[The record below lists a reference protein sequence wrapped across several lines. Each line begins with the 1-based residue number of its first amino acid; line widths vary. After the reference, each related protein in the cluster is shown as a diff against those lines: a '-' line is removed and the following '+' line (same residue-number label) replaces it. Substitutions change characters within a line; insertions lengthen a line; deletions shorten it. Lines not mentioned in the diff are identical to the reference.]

1 MEAHIKTLQLQTW
14 LPPKSSAHHVVAS
27 INTNEKE
34 NMFNQ
39 RESTSVSSSISLVA
53 EPIKSTSIAVTKNDA
68 SAHGENVHKSSKS
81 KTNKGSITTVHTLKP
96 SNNITRAGPS
106 VSHYS
111 SVPAS
116 IWVNNNDFPV

>member
-39 RESTSVSSSISLVA
+39 RESTSVSTISHVV
-53 EPIKSTSIAVTKNDA
+53 EPIKSTSTAVTKNDA